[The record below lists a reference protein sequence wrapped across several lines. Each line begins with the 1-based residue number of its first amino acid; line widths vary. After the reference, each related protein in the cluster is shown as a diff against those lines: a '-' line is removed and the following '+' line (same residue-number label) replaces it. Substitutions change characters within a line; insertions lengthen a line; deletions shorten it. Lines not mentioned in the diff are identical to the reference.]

1 MTAHHRHICSAGVGR
16 LTAAN
21 SVTDDCF
28 SQGIIHNWEL
38 KPTKKSCYT
47 YNVNL
52 YIYMCVTVH
61 PSIHLYDICTTV
73 YFGKGIFITH
83 DPITLQLNSKGPIR
97 CTMHNNFVFVPENTN
112 SSSKWG
118 AFLVSLL
125 SLLALWVV
133 WLSGSFSTGLI
144 TFLHSSR
151 LNRDAVTSCEQ
162 LKPNK
167 TTLRH
172 KQRKKTG
179 REDE

>member
-1 MTAHHRHICSAGVGR
+1 MAS
-16 LTAAN
+16 
-21 SVTDDCF
+21 
-28 SQGIIHNWEL
+28 
-38 KPTKKSCYT
+38 KS
-47 YNVNL
+47 
-52 YIYMCVTVH
+52 
-61 PSIHLYDICTTV
+61 ICTIIAL
-73 YFGKGIFITH
+73 FRKGVFITH
-83 DPITLQLNSKGPIR
+83 NLITLKLNSKGLIR
-97 CTMHNNFVFVPENTN
+97 CIMHNKFVFVPENAN

-133 WLSGSFSTGLI
+133 WLSGSFSAGLI

-172 KQRKKTG
+172 KQRKRTG
-179 REDE
+179 KEDE